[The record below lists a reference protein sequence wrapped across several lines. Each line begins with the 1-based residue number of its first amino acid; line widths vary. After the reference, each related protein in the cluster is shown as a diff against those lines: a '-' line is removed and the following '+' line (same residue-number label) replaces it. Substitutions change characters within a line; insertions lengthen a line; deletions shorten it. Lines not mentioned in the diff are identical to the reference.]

1 LTGESS
7 QAVRIAAIGDLHIRT
22 QSPEHLE
29 ADLIA
34 LEGQVDLLVIT
45 GDITESGRIP
55 EVEVAARLLA
65 PVRVPMVGVLGNH
78 DRRGLRRTAMRRMLE
93 DSGLVLLDGDSRDFA
108 FRDGLTVGVAG
119 VSGTGGGFWLD
130 EADAEVGSRL
140 RQAVSVKA
148 RRESIRLKKALDT
161 LRRRGPDV
169 AIAVMHFS
177 PTTTTLG
184 EEPVLKHWML
194 GNSYLGRI
202 IDEEDVD
209 LVLHGHAHLGNRDGE
224 TSGGTPVRNVALQ
237 VTGGIS
243 VFEVAPG
250 KQVRSIGDSPEPPEC
265 RHSETSRIR
274 MLDMIRN
281 D

>member
-1 LTGESS
+1 MTDESS
-7 QAVRIAAIGDLHIRT
+7 QVVRIAAIGDLHIRT
-22 QSPEHLE
+22 HTPEHLE
-29 ADLIA
+29 EDLIA
-34 LEGQVDLLVIT
+34 LQGQVDLLVIT

-55 EVEVAARLLA
+55 EVEVAARLLE
-65 PVRVPMVGVLGNH
+65 PVKVPMVGVLGNH

-93 DSGLVLLDGDSRDFA
+93 DSGLMLLDGNSHGFEL
-108 FRDGLTVGVAG
+108 RDGRTVGVAG

-130 EADAEVGSRL
+130 EADAEGGSRL

-161 LRRRGPDV
+161 LHRRSPDV
-169 AIAVMHFS
+169 TIAVMHFS
-177 PTTTTLG
+177 PTITTLG
-184 EEPVLKHWML
+184 EEPILKHWML

-202 IDEEDVD
+202 IDEEGVD

-243 VFEVAPG
+243 IFEVAPG
-250 KQVRSIGDSPEPPEC
+250 KQVRSIGDLPEPPEH

-274 MLDMIRN
+274 MMDMIRN